1 MNLQAVIKMVQKQ
14 YRHEGPDVA
23 FLTGAERYVSGDPKI
38 DSHLHYLET
47 NYGLRVHLSHDY
59 GQIERYEII
68 DDNLYTIFLL
78 KWS

>member
-1 MNLQAVIKMVQKQ
+1 MRLETFIQMVQKQ
-14 YRHEGPDVA
+14 YRNEGPNVA
-23 FLTGAERYVSGDPKI
+23 FLTGAERFVSGDPKI

-78 KWS
+78 KWA